1 MSHGFAIYSS
11 TDELW
16 LSSLDFTV
24 ALIDVFEVTP
34 SSSGSR
40 TYAGAADLDFF
51 VGQSSVEPVN
61 VTAAVLSSF
70 SSMAISV
77 SVSGQAKVV
86 SWSPGA
92 QTGTLQNV
100 IIYVFGA

>member
-1 MSHGFAIYSS
+1 MSFGFAIYSS
-11 TDELW
+11 TDELR

-24 ALIDVFEVTP
+24 SLIDVYEVAP
-34 SSSGSR
+34 NSSGSR
-40 TYAGAADLDFF
+40 TYAGAADLEFF
-51 VGQSSVEPVN
+51 AGQSAVEPVN
-61 VTAAVLSSF
+61 VTAAILASF

-77 SVSGQAKVV
+77 SVSGQDKVV

-100 IIYVFGA
+100 VIYVFGA